1 MVKICLQQKSGHS
14 VSTPTR
20 QGDEAMSSRKQR
32 NRISAWSTK
41 AWRGV
46 GMLTFATLASCSL
59 MSEDD
64 TQARQRGAAVGEGG
78 VCEVQPPFTPNFQ
91 PELEWQ
97 WSGSAVLPN
106 HKQVMMTP
114 VVVEVNGDGVPDVV
128 FNSFENS
135 NYTSNGVMRAVS
147 GADGSDLWTSLD
159 PLYRVRAASN
169 IAAGDIDGDGK
180 VELCTVPEN
189 GQGIICFENDG
200 TFKFRTTRDSSN
212 DWGGPALADLDGDG
226 KVEIIDGATVY
237 TNTGALKWKGSEG
250 SSGIPGTGPLSVTA
264 DIDLDGKLE
273 VIADR
278 VIYRHNGAVKCINRN
293 VYYGLPG
300 VANFDADPYGEV
312 VVVTSG
318 NVVLM
323 DDNCAV
329 LWSKALPGGGQGG
342 PPNIADFDN
351 DGKAEIGVAGKSFYT
366 VFDTN
371 GAVLWSKPVTDVS
384 SNRTGSSTFDFEGDG
399 KAEVVYADE
408 AKLRIYDGATGDV
421 RFEVANISGTAYENP
436 IVVDVDGDDS
446 AEIVVAGNTYN
457 SNAIGLRVYRD
468 KKDGW
473 VNTRRIWNQHAYSVT
488 GVNDDGTIPKAPKA
502 NWQVSGLNTFRSNS
516 QGTGTKSPFA
526 APDLVTTVV
535 KSACELDSE
544 SNNKLVRLTATVRNQ
559 GDAAVS
565 AGLPVAFYEGNP
577 ASGGALLGVTTISGV
592 LAPGHDAVVSVTV
605 PPRTAS
611 AEVVVWAVADDNGGG
626 QGRELECRENNNG
639 LSAAVALGCTPPA
652 APDLVAEG
660 VTAVCVGGGE
670 GGSTTVSISTAVRNQ
685 GNAPAAAGTPVAFYR
700 GNPLS
705 GGALLGVTLIPGT
718 LGAGEDTLVSIDI
731 APQSAGN
738 VTVYAVVDDFGNGQ
752 GRVAESNETNNTV
765 SGSVSLYCA
774 PPEPPAAPDVT
785 ASGVAA
791 ACTPS
796 TEGANVVTLTATV
809 SNTGNKATSAGLPV
823 AFYRGNPAAGGTL
836 LSVTTLPEP
845 LAAGASAVATVQIA
859 PQAAG
864 NVTVYAVADDF
875 GNGQGREA
883 ESNETNNATSASVSL
898 YCTPPQPPAAPDLTA
913 TGVTAVCEGGG
924 EGNST
929 VVSISTVVSNQGNK
943 AVAAGVPVSFYQG
956 APGAGGV
963 LLGVTTIPG
972 TLGAGED
979 TVVSIQIAP
988 QAAGNNVTVYAV
1000 ADDFGN
1006 GQGRETESNEN
1017 NNTASAPVSLSCYVP
1032 PPPAPDLTAANLAAA
1047 CTAGTEGSNV
1057 VTLTA
1062 TVRNQGNKAVAAGL
1076 PVTFYRGNTVLGV
1089 TTVAG
1094 ELAAGAE
1101 ATVSLQVASQSQGT
1115 VSVTVSADDYGNGQG
1130 REAESNETNNTATA
1144 SVSLYCAPPE
1154 PPPTPDLTASNVAAA
1169 CATNSDG
1176 GSILRLTATVRNA
1189 GPASVAA
1196 GLPVAFYRG
1205 SPASGGAL
1213 LGVTTAAGPL
1223 AAGAEA
1229 TVSLEIASQ
1238 TGSAV
1243 TVFVVADD
1251 LGNGQGREAESN
1263 ENNNSASATVNLVCA
1278 PQEPPECVELPL
1290 NDYNLFLTGD
1300 YNEGTDLEGR
1310 VAAGGNITMT
1320 NFSVGWKLPEADSAP
1335 KIVAGGNLTLSSGS
1349 VWGNALY
1356 GGAYSG
1362 NMVDYLQGGS
1372 ATKGTPV
1379 DFAARGSQLRTLSS
1393 QLASLTAT
1401 GETQAPPWNVLTL
1414 QGSNVESG
1422 LEVFEVSAADLSR
1435 ATQLIIRGVS
1445 TTSVAV
1451 VNVRGPSVTLQGGRE
1466 YAGNNVLF
1474 NYVDATSITANGY
1487 GIHGTVLAPDA
1498 RVFFSNGSWDGG
1510 IYAKSLTGNAEGH
1523 HAPLPNPGCPNNRK
1537 SAALR

>member
-1 MVKICLQQKSGHS
+1 MRSN
-14 VSTPTR
+14 
-20 QGDEAMSSRKQR
+20 KQR
-32 NRISAWSTK
+32 GRISRWGSK
-41 AWRGV
+41 ARRGV
-46 GMLTFATLASCSL
+46 SMLTFATLASCSL
-59 MSEDD
+59 MKEDES
-64 TQARQRGAAVGEGG
+64 QARQTGAAVGEGG
-78 VCEVQPPFTPNFQ
+78 VCEVQPPFTPNFE

-97 WSGSAVLPN
+97 WSGSSILPN

-135 NYTSNGVMRAVS
+135 NYTSNGVLRAVS
-147 GADGSDLWTSLD
+147 GADGSELWTVTD
-159 PLYRVRAASN
+159 PLFRIRGAAS

-180 VELCTVPEN
+180 VEICTVPEN
-189 GQGIICFENDG
+189 AAGIICFENDG
-200 TFKFRTTRDSSN
+200 TFKFRTARESAN
-212 DWGGPALADLDGDG
+212 DWGGPSLADLDGDG

-250 SSGIPGTGPLSVTA
+250 ASGIPGSGALSIAA

-273 VIADR
+273 VVADR
-278 VIYRHNGAVKCINRN
+278 VIYRHDGAVKCINRS

-300 VANFDADPYGEV
+300 VANFDSDPYGEV
-312 VVVTSG
+312 VVVTAG

-323 DDNCAV
+323 DDNCAL
-329 LWSKALPGGGQGG
+329 LWSKPLPGGGQGG
-342 PPNIADFDN
+342 APNIADFDN
-351 DGKAEIGVAGKSFYT
+351 DGKAEVGVAGKSFYT

-371 GAVLWSKPVTDVS
+371 GAVLWSKPVTDAS

-408 AKLRIYDGATGDV
+408 LRLRIYDGATGTV
-421 RFEVANISGTAYENP
+421 RFDVPNSSGTAYENP
-436 IVVDVDGDDS
+436 IIADVDGDDS
-446 AEIVVAGNTYN
+446 AEILVVGNTYN
-457 SNAIGLRVYRD
+457 ASAIGLRVFRD

-516 QGTGTKSPFA
+516 QGTGTKSAYA
-526 APDLVTTVV
+526 APDLVTTAVT
-535 KSACELDSE
+535 SACEADSE
-544 SNNKLVRLTATVRNQ
+544 SNGKLVRITAKVRNQ
-559 GDAAVS
+559 GDAAIS
-565 AGLPVAFYEGNP
+565 AGLPVAFYQGNP
-577 ASGGALLGVTTISGV
+577 ATGGELLGVTTVNGV
-592 LAPGHDAVVSVTV
+592 LAPGHDASVSVTV
-605 PPRTAS
+605 PPRMTS
-611 AEVVVWAVADDNGGG
+611 SEVVVWAVADDNGGG

-652 APDLVAEG
+652 APDLVAQG
-660 VTAVCVGGGE
+660 VTAVCVAGGE
-670 GGSTTVSISTAVRNQ
+670 GGSTTVSVSTVVRNA
-685 GNAPAAAGTPVAFYR
+685 GNAPAAAGTPVAFYL

-705 GGALLGVTLIPGT
+705 GGALLGVTLIPGPV
-718 LGAGEDTLVSIDI
+718 GAGEDTLVSIEI

-752 GRVAESNETNNTV
+752 GREAESNETNNTA
-765 SGSVSLYCA
+765 SGAVSLYCA

-785 ASGVAA
+785 AANVAA
-791 ACTPS
+791 VCETNS
-796 TEGANVVTLTATV
+796 ENSSIVTV
-809 SNTGNKATSAGLPV
+809 SAVVSNAGNAATSAGLPV

-836 LSVTTLPEP
+836 LAVTTLPEP
-845 LAAGASAVATVQIA
+845 LAAGAQAVASVQLP

-883 ESNETNNATSASVSL
+883 ESNENNNATSASVSL
-898 YCTPPQPPAAPDLTA
+898 YCAPPEPPAAPDLTA
-913 TGVTAVCEGGG
+913 TGVTAVCVGGSEGT
-924 EGNST
+924 ST
-929 VVSISTVVSNQGNK
+929 VVSLSTVVRNAGNK
-943 AVAAGVPVSFYQG
+943 AVAAGVPVAFYRG
-956 APGAGGV
+956 NPAAGGT
-963 LLGVTTIPG
+963 LLGVTTVPG
-972 TLGAGED
+972 PLGAGED
-979 TVVSIQIAP
+979 TLVSIEIAP
-988 QAAGNNVTVYAV
+988 QSAGDVTVYAV

-1006 GQGRETESNEN
+1006 GQGRETESNET
-1017 NNTASAPVSLSCYVP
+1017 NNTASAPVSLSCYTP
-1032 PPPAPDLTAANLAAA
+1032 PPPAPDLTAANLTAA
-1047 CTAGTEGSNV
+1047 CAAGSEGNNV

-1076 PVTFYRGNTVLGV
+1076 PVTFYRGGTVLGV

-1101 ATVSLQVASQSQGT
+1101 ATVTLQIASQSQGA

-1130 REAESNETNNTATA
+1130 REAESDETNNTATA

-1154 PPPTPDLTASNVAAA
+1154 PPPSPDLTAANVAAA
-1169 CATNSDG
+1169 CATGSDG
-1176 GSILRLTATVRNA
+1176 NAILRLTATVRNA

-1196 GLPVAFYRG
+1196 GLPVAFYR
-1205 SPASGGAL
+1205 SNPATGGAL
-1213 LGVTTAAGPL
+1213 LGVTTVQGPL

-1229 TVSLEIASQ
+1229 TVTLEIASQ
-1238 TGSAV
+1238 TGTAV
-1243 TVFVVADD
+1243 SVFVVADD

-1278 PQEPPECVELPL
+1278 PPEPPECVELPL

-1300 YNEGTDLEGR
+1300 YTEGTDLEGR
-1310 VAAGGNITMT
+1310 VAAGGNISMT
-1320 NFSVGWKLPEADSAP
+1320 NFSVGWKLPESDASP
-1335 KIVAGGNLTLSSGS
+1335 KIIAGGNLTLSNGS
-1349 VWGNALY
+1349 VWGTALY
-1356 GGAYSG
+1356 GGTYSASH
-1362 NMVDYLQGGS
+1362 VDYLQGGS
-1372 ATKGTPV
+1372 ASKATPV
-1379 DFAARGSQLRTLSS
+1379 DFAARGAQLRALSN
-1393 QLASLTAT
+1393 QLAGLPAT

-1414 QGSNVESG
+1414 QGTNVESG

-1451 VNVRGPSVTLQGGRE
+1451 VNVRGPSVTLKGGRE

-1474 NYVDATSITANGY
+1474 NYVDATSITASAY

-1498 RVFFSNGSWDGG
+1498 RIFFSNGSWDGG

-1523 HAPLPNPGCPNNRK
+1523 HAPLPNPGCPNNPVGKKR
-1537 SAALR
+1537 